1 MTSPGIVFTLS
12 SLRFLEVDE
21 WCRGGFGRGGVKR
34 VERGRD
40 YFPSSRCDHL
50 IGNHWMH
57 LLRSCSASVYPVRQ
71 VSRIDGQ
78 EQEEEED
85 NQWAASRCPTE

>member
-21 WCRGGFGRGGVKR
+21 WGGVGSVGGVER

-50 IGNHWMH
+50 IGNHWVH

-71 VSRIDGQ
+71 VSQIDGQ
-78 EQEEEED
+78 EQEEED

>member
-21 WCRGGFGRGGVKR
+21 WCRGGFGRGAG

-57 LLRSCSASVYPVRQ
+57 LPRSCSASVYPVRQ

-78 EQEEEED
+78 EQEEED